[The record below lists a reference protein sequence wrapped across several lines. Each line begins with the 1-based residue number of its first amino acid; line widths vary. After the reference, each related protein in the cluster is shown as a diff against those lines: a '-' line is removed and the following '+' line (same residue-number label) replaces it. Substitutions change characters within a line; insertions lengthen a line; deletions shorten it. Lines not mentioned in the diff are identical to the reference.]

1 MTQSF
6 ARVLL
11 LAVAYAVLGAAI
23 NVDPAMECAFCHVS
37 LGMVIETEVQ
47 IKYIGNMKKEKCA
60 SMGKLEK
67 KACEWAI
74 DEASYAVLKKAKPEE
89 VCAKVGMCKAPFDSC
104 SLYSV
109 WPVKDLPPQP
119 ISWPVERRNLGELSD
134 LNEVLDSFI
143 QKVKAVIALHQEHQQ
158 QPIQASREEGGFY
171 SFWPQLLQM
180 RATLKA
186 ILDGSTIESLASKDS
201 NGCSL
206 FDVKCK
212 GTNVANHLPF
222 SDADGDSFSTKK
234 ELRGS
239 DWRGVD
245 CNDKNPDIHPG
256 RATLPAGVAPD
267 VDHNCNGI
275 AGTNGTSTYEELF
288 CTGANAPRPLIALG
302 DSATAHFHLPPQW
315 FTAEGWNL
323 DGLQRVIEGKFSS
336 T

>member
-1 MTQSF
+1 MTRFSIL
-6 ARVLL
+6 ALL
-11 LAVAYAVLGAAI
+11 VGVIGVAVNGV
-23 NVDPAMECAFCHVS
+23 NVDPAMECAFCQVA

-47 IKYIGNMKKEKCA
+47 IKYIGNMKKDKCG
-60 SMGKLEK
+60 SMGNLEK
-67 KACEWAI
+67 KMCEWGI
-74 DEASYAVLKKAKPEE
+74 EEAAYALLKKAKPEE

-104 SLYSV
+104 SLYTA

-119 ISWPVERRNLGELSD
+119 TAWPVERRNLGELAN
-134 LNEVLDSFI
+134 LNEMLDSFI

-158 QPIQASREEGGFY
+158 PAKEDGKDGERFY
-171 SFWPQLLQM
+171 AFWPQLLQM
-180 RATLKA
+180 KATLKA
-186 ILDGSTIESLASKDS
+186 ILDGSTVESLASKDS

-212 GTNVANHLPF
+212 GTAVANHLPF
-222 SDADGDSFSTKK
+222 SDADGDSYSTKK

-245 CNDKNPDIHPG
+245 CDDKNPNIHPG
-256 RATLPAGVAPD
+256 RATLPAGVAPEA
-267 VDHNCNGI
+267 DHNCNGI
-275 AGTNGTSTYEELF
+275 SGKNGTSTYEELF

-323 DGLQRVIEGKFSS
+323 DGLQRVLEGKFSS